1 MSNPQSSSTP
11 PPPPPTPSSSTTPE
25 SDDTTSD
32 QRKNFKWVENGPQ
45 GVSAISVVLDWI
57 EKLGNYQRWKGGGAA
72 GETKEVICTEVNN
85 LLREK
90 GFPCRTNKH
99 VRHKIQ
105 DLEKSYRTA
114 VDWKNNTGQGILD
127 AGGAGS
133 EDLIRKEIL
142 RRCPFWDTLSPVM
155 GERLSSRPP
164 VTNESDQVVSRT
176 RTPPTPHTVQ
186 THRHPAGQSLPT
198 SSRDN
203 RSSTPGSANSVGRI
217 RTDEQSQELS
227 ASLTSEGSMS
237 SVLQEASSSAALS
250 AAVSSA
256 AASSCSE
263 MGDSEPESLQPSRRR
278 SLDQDR
284 HTRMSR
290 RRGLSGADVLDSLT
304 RGSEERG
311 EKRLCL
317 DQDRLEMEKRRMECE
332 LQRVLLDSKRFE
344 REEARHQRE
353 LQVLEAERKLKEYET
368 NRLRIENALHRMR
381 ALKQLQEE
389 FHLDAEEALR
399 MLNTD

>member
-1 MSNPQSSSTP
+1 RP
-11 PPPPPTPSSSTTPE
+11 
-25 SDDTTSD
+25 
-32 QRKNFKWVENGPQ
+32 KKKLKWVENGPQ
-45 GVSAISVVLDWI
+45 GVSAISVVLEWI

-155 GERLSSRPP
+155 GERLTSRPP

-176 RTPPTPHTVQ
+176 CTTPTPHTVQ
-186 THRHPAGQSLPT
+186 THRHPAGQSLPA

-217 RTDEQSQELS
+217 RTDEQSQESS
-227 ASLTSEGSMS
+227 ASLTQRVQCLQFCRKLRHLQLCQQQFRQLQLLAVPRWETLNLSHCSLLVVAPWIKTVIHGCHAVEGSV
-237 SVLQEASSSAALS
+237 VL
-250 AAVSSA
+250 
-256 AASSCSE
+256 
-263 MGDSEPESLQPSRRR
+263 MYW
-278 SLDQDR
+278 
-284 HTRMSR
+284 TR
-290 RRGLSGADVLDSLT
+290 
-304 RGSEERG
+304 
-311 EKRLCL
+311 
-317 DQDRLEMEKRRMECE
+317 
-332 LQRVLLDSKRFE
+332 
-344 REEARHQRE
+344 
-353 LQVLEAERKLKEYET
+353 
-368 NRLRIENALHRMR
+368 
-381 ALKQLQEE
+381 
-389 FHLDAEEALR
+389 
-399 MLNTD
+399 